1 MKFSDL
7 SIYLEKLES
16 TSSRIE
22 ITKILSDLFKKS
34 DSNEI
39 DKTVYL
45 ALGEL
50 APSYRGIILN
60 LAEKMMFRVLAHAYS
75 KDETSVKNLFKKL
88 GDIGKVASN
97 LNSGKEKS
105 DITVTQVWQK
115 LVDIAQVGGEGSQ
128 DKKIML
134 MSDLLSKLDPLS
146 VRFVARIPVG
156 KLRLGFSD
164 KTILDALSWMEK
176 GDKSVKSDLEKAYQ
190 VLPDPG
196 LLAQKVKKEG
206 TKKAAKEV
214 KPVIGIPVLPM
225 LCQRLK
231 APSDMIEKMGSVSVE
246 PKLDGLRLLIHI
258 SPIFIKAFTRNLNET
273 SWMFP
278 ELQKAKEFVNA
289 RQVILD
295 CEAVGLDEETK
306 KMADFQTTMTR
317 RRKHEIENVSKK
329 IGIEFF
335 IFDILL
341 KDGQNLMDEPYAKR
355 REILEKTLK
364 AGRNFKLVEYELTQ
378 DPQRINELYRKRTSE
393 GYEGIIVKKADS
405 YYVPGRTGWNWV
417 KMKQEETASGKLSDT
432 LDCIVMGYTQGKG
445 KRATFGLGQ
454 FLVGIKDNESIK
466 TITKVGTGITDV
478 QFRELKTRLEK
489 LKVKDKPR
497 QYLAHKNYT
506 PDFWVE
512 PSLVV
517 EIAGDE
523 ITKSPT
529 HTAGLALRF
538 PRLVRFRDDKSVDQ
552 ATTLEEVKNL
562 FKLQKR

>member
-1 MKFSDL
+1 MKFSEL
-7 SIYLEKLES
+7 SSYLEKLES
-16 TSSRIE
+16 TASRIE

-39 DKTVYL
+39 DKIVYL
-45 ALGEL
+45 TLGEL

-75 KDETSVKNLFKKL
+75 KDESFVKNLFKKL
-88 GDIGKVASN
+88 GDIGKVAN
-97 LNSGKEKS
+97 ELNSGNQKS

-115 LVDIAQVGGEGSQ
+115 LVDVAHVGGEGSQ
-128 DKKIML
+128 DKKIIL

-146 VRFVARIPVG
+146 ARFVARIPVG

-196 LLAQKVKKEG
+196 LLAQKVKKQG

-231 APSDMIEKMGSVSVE
+231 KPSEMIEKMGQVSVE

-258 SPIFIKAFTRNLNET
+258 SPSFIKAFTRNLNET

-278 ELQKAKEFVNA
+278 ELQKA
-289 RQVILD
+289 RQFIRGREIILD

-306 KMADFQTTMTR
+306 KTADFQTTMTR
-317 RRKHEIENVSKK
+317 RRKYEIENVSKK
-329 IGIEFF
+329 IGIDFF
-335 IFDILL
+335 VFDILL
-341 KDGQNLMDEPYAKR
+341 KDGQSLMDQPYTKR

-364 AGRNFKLVEYELTQ
+364 QGKVFKLVEYELTQ
-378 DPQRINELYRKRTSE
+378 DPQRINELYKKRISE
-393 GYEGIIVKKADS
+393 GYEGIIVKKANS

-445 KRATFGLGQ
+445 KRATFGVGQ
-454 FLVGIKDNESIK
+454 FLVGIKDNDSIK

-497 QYLAHKNYT
+497 QYLVHKNYT

-517 EIAGDE
+517 EIAADE

-538 PRLVRFRDDKSVDQ
+538 PRLVRFRDDKSVNE
-552 ATTLEEVKNL
+552 ATTLEELKNL
-562 FKLQKR
+562 LKLQKR